1 MAAMNDFPR
10 KKSRS
15 SLRETGW
22 LERSWEASS
31 TRQSAKTGK
40 NQPKRRFPLPHG
52 GKVPANIL
60 KIVTQGL
67 ARFHLP

>member
-22 LERSWEASS
+22 LERSKEASS
-31 TRQSAKTGK
+31 TQQSAKTGK
-40 NQPKRRFPLPHG
+40 INRKGGSRYRMAERRLP
-52 GKVPANIL
+52 
-60 KIVTQGL
+60 T
-67 ARFHLP
+67 F